1 MNRSSFA
8 ASIAAALLV
17 GCGSQAAPEPKE
29 SGISYRTRAENAPAR
44 IVKSYHLSET
54 ETVTVLVVPGFP
66 FGERCIIYGDH
77 RGNTMQC
84 REISAR
90 QSTEP

>member
-1 MNRSSFA
+1 MNRSSLA
-8 ASIAAALLV
+8 VSIATALLV

-44 IVKSYHLSET
+44 IVKTWRLSED
-54 ETVTVLVVPGFP
+54 ESVKVLVVPGFP
-66 FGERCIIYGDH
+66 FGERCIIYGDQ

-84 REISAR
+84 SEMSAR
-90 QSTEP
+90 QQ